1 MDLIVAERVF
11 EFWKAGAER
20 PSTVRVLVG
29 RPVQEA
35 TGPDWAA
42 PYEIHGPGPDEV
54 RCYYAMGIDAMQA
67 LILALQILPV
77 WLEEL
82 PSLGRLSWIGGE
94 GSDTGFDG
102 LVLTGGAATGKDPT
116 KPQP

>member
-1 MDLIVAERVF
+1 MDQIVAERVY
-11 EFWKAGAER
+11 EFWKAGTEQ

-29 RPVQEA
+29 QPQREA

-54 RCYYAMGIDAMQA
+54 RCYYVMGIDAMQA
-67 LILALQILPV
+67 LILALQNLPL

-82 PSLGRLSWIGGE
+82 PSLGRLRWIGGE
-94 GSDTGFDG
+94 GDDTGFEG
-102 LVLTGGAATGKDPT
+102 LVVLGAPAKDHTP
-116 KPQP
+116 PQP